1 MAEERETKIMSWPP
15 HITVASIIERE
26 GKFLFVEE
34 LSNGKLVY
42 NQPAGHLDPGETL
55 QQAAARETYEESGWH
70 VKPTAVVGFSK
81 YTSPHNGTIYY
92 RITFVAEILSY
103 DQNATLDT
111 GIRQAVWLSYEELKS
126 QPEKL
131 RSPLVLKNLEQ
142 YLAGERYPL
151 SIIYDDNDEQT

>member
-1 MAEERETKIMSWPP
+1 MSWPP
-15 HITVASIIERE
+15 HITVATIVEQE

-55 QQAAARETYEESGWH
+55 QQAAVRETYEESGWH
-70 VKPTAVVGFSK
+70 VEATAVVGVSK

-92 RITFVAEILSY
+92 RTTFVAKAISY
-103 DQNATLDT
+103 DNNATLDT
-111 GIRQAVWLSYEELKS
+111 GINQAVWLTYEELKA

-151 SIIYDDNDEQT
+151 SIIYDDNHEHS